1 MADLAKRE
9 EPQRPKS
16 KTHQFHYKLIS
27 VNYIPN
33 TASADLASHEEP
45 QDVVTLSPTLSHHA
59 ADTLL
64 QILLLHRLCNYG
76 PNQSGV
82 LNCGLKQHVLDT
94 IEFRATDPYSLS
106 SQCHP
111 GLKQPVLETTEVR
124 ATDPNSLSSQ
134 RNPGLKQP
142 VLETAKVRATDG
154 DSLSSQH
161 NPGLKQPV

>member
-1 MADLAKRE
+1 MQCFFFLSQIIYSTTTSATPNTALADLAKQE

-16 KTHQFHYKLIS
+16 KTHQFHYKLIF

-76 PNQSGV
+76 PNQSGL

-94 IEFRATDPYSLS
+94 IEFRG
-106 SQCHP
+106 H
-111 GLKQPVLETTEVR
+111 
-124 ATDPNSLSSQ
+124 
-134 RNPGLKQP
+134 
-142 VLETAKVRATDG
+142 
-154 DSLSSQH
+154 
-161 NPGLKQPV
+161 